1 MRHVPPDWTL
11 SVEGAAA
18 AIHVVA
24 TERRH
29 GDLDLAVA
37 GDLLERRRRAIVDA
51 PWSWCR
57 QVHGAAVHVVEAPGA
72 VAGVE
77 GDGLCTAVP
86 ATPISVRVADCAPVV
101 LADPGGFV
109 AVLHAGWR
117 GLMAGIIAEGVEA
130 MGRLGATAMVA
141 VLGPCIRPERYEF
154 GAADLDRVVDR
165 FGPAVVGTTSEG
177 RPALDMPAAVRAALD
192 EHGIAIAAV
201 LGGCTAAED
210 DRRWSH
216 RGRGERE
223 RQAVVAWIEGGR
235 P

>member
-1 MRHVPPDWTL
+1 MRHTSPDWSLAT
-11 SVEGAAA
+11 GGDAG

-29 GDLDLAVA
+29 GDLDLEVA
-37 GDLLERRRRAIVDA
+37 DDLLESRRRAIVDA

-57 QVHGAAVHVVEAPGA
+57 QVHGTAVHVVEAPGA
-72 VAGVE
+72 VAGLD
-77 GDGLCTAVP
+77 GDGLCTMIP
-86 ATPISVRVADCAPVV
+86 AAPISVRIADCAPVV

-117 GLMAGIIAEGVEA
+117 GLMAGIIAEGVDA
-130 MGRLGATAMVA
+130 MGRLGATEMVA

-165 FGPAVVGTTSEG
+165 FGSGVAGTTSEG

-192 EHGIAIAAV
+192 ERGIAIAAV

-223 RQAVVAWIEGGR
+223 RQAVVAWIEGAQ